1 MLWVW
6 PSFKKCEKE
15 NFMERKQILLLVLV
29 LFAFVMTAQTTDIF
43 RVEYLH
49 LPFSKSDNNINRY
62 RALVQA
68 PIPINKEEK
77 SYLVIGLEYRYVDIN
92 IKDDEDLMG
101 FMGSVPP
108 NEAIQNNLVTSVQQ
122 MDGYVGYT
130 WKHNEDWRFGAKIG
144 LKIQSD
150 FEGSLVSD
158 DFIYEAAVYA
168 ILDNKDDTL
177 SGNKPYRFIAGLT
190 YSTTP
195 GRWYPLPLLN
205 YYKEFHENWT
215 YTLGVPK
222 TNIRHYLNDS
232 HKDAVQA
239 FATLDN
245 IYANIQTD
253 FIPVV
258 DQGEEGTVAE
268 SIQMTIGLL
277 GLGYEHFFTE
287 HLLFYG
293 YAAHSVYNDFR
304 LEDGDGKKVYKINTE
319 NSPYFRAGIKFK
331 F

>member
-1 MLWVW
+1 M
-6 PSFKKCEKE
+6 K
-15 NFMERKQILLLVLV
+15 RKQVLLLISV
-29 LFAFVMTAQTTDIF
+29 LFACGMTAQTTDLG

-49 LPFSKSDNNINRY
+49 LPFSKSDNSINRY
-62 RALVQA
+62 RALLQA
-68 PIPINKEEK
+68 PIPINKERK
-77 SYLVIGLEYRYVDIN
+77 GYLVIGLEYRYVDIN
-92 IKDDEDLMG
+92 IKDVEDLSG
-101 FMGSVPP
+101 FMGSIPP
-108 NEAIQNNLVTSVQQ
+108 NGAIQNNLVTSVQQ
-122 MDGYVGYT
+122 MDGYIGYT
-130 WKHNEDWRFGAKIG
+130 WKSNTDWRYGAKVG
-144 LKIQSD
+144 VKIQSD

-168 ILDNKDDTL
+168 ILDKKDDTL
-177 SGNKPYRFIAGLT
+177 SGNKPYRFIAGLN

-222 TNIRHYLNDS
+222 TNIRHYLNDN

-245 IYANIQTD
+245 IFANIQND
-253 FIPVV
+253 FVPVV

-293 YAAHSVYNDFR
+293 YAAHSVYNHFR

-319 NSPYFRAGIKFK
+319 NSPYFRAGIKYK